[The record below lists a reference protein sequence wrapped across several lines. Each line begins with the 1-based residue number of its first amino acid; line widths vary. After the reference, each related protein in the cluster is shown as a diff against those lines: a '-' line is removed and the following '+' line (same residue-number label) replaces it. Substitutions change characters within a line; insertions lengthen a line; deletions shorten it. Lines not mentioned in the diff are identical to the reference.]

1 MKNGLVAAN
10 GGFVTLASDEFDE
23 STLHLFEHERQAK
36 TRRCGAFGEDDPGSL
51 VIETGQDRRGA
62 KTAGA
67 TLSEVRWSSIDHL
80 SLTR

>member
-1 MKNGLVAAN
+1 MDAPNLRADKRMKIGLVAAN

-23 STLHLFEHERQAK
+23 STLHLFEHERQAT

-62 KTAGA
+62 KLQA
-67 TLSEVRWSSIDHL
+67 R
-80 SLTR
+80 RYRK